1 MGPIAITCWHSRSLI
16 MARRLTGR
24 NLSAFSP
31 TEGTADVTGFH
42 CSSYSDMAPP
52 VSNGDHHMTVF
63 KDGVLTDTSWFLNGL
78 IRRAVMVGPIKVRW
92 MKVSD
97 I

>member
-1 MGPIAITCWHSRSLI
+1 
-16 MARRLTGR
+16 
-24 NLSAFSP
+24 
-31 TEGTADVTGFH
+31 
-42 CSSYSDMAPP
+42 
-52 VSNGDHHMTVF
+52 MTVF